1 LIITEEKMPVLQSA
15 AGSVTLIDVAKA
27 AGVSPITVSRA
38 LNEPHLVR
46 PVTLAKVQ
54 AAVKST
60 GYVKNMLAGGLASS
74 RSKLVALVLPTISTQ
89 TFADMVQGA
98 TDRLTG
104 AGYQLLLGIS
114 GYEIWREE
122 ILVETILSRR
132 PDGVILT
139 GLQHT
144 DSTRQRLL
152 QIGVPVVE
160 TWDLAPQPIDM
171 AIGFSHEEVGHAC
184 AAHMLERGYRRIG
197 MLSADDPRA
206 GRRNQGFQVAL
217 AKHGVT
223 VRVMHN
229 VPAPGALPQ
238 GRDGAVKLLDEHPDL
253 DAIYCS
259 SDTLAHGVLIEAQS
273 RGLQVPSQLA
283 VMGFGDLNFCT
294 HTYPPLSTIKVDGAR
309 IGAMSAQAILDRLGE
324 QPSAPSERTINTGFE
339 LIQRGST

>member
-1 LIITEEKMPVLQSA
+1 
-15 AGSVTLIDVAKA
+15 
-27 AGVSPITVSRA
+27 
-38 LNEPHLVR
+38 
-46 PVTLAKVQ
+46 
-54 AAVKST
+54 
-60 GYVKNMLAGGLASS
+60 
-74 RSKLVALVLPTISTQ
+74 
-89 TFADMVQGA
+89 
-98 TDRLTG
+98 
-104 AGYQLLLGIS
+104 
-114 GYEIWREE
+114 
-122 ILVETILSRR
+122 
-132 PDGVILT
+132 
-139 GLQHT
+139 
-144 DSTRQRLL
+144 
-152 QIGVPVVE
+152 VPVVE

-273 RGLQVPSQLA
+273 RSLQVPSQLA

>member
-1 LIITEEKMPVLQSA
+1 MTDLPSA
-15 AGSVTLIDVAKA
+15 GGSITLIDVAKA

-98 TDRLTG
+98 TDRLTA

-114 GYEIWREE
+114 GYEVWREE

-139 GLQHT
+139 GLQHA

-152 QIGVPVVE
+152 QIGIPVVE
-160 TWDLAPQPIDM
+160 TWDMGPHAIDM

-184 AAHMLERGYRRIG
+184 AAHMLQRGYQRIG
-197 MLSADDPRA
+197 MLTADDPRA
-206 GRRNQGFQVAL
+206 GRRNQGFQAAL
-217 AKHGVT
+217 AKRGVT
-223 VRVMHN
+223 VRVIRS
-229 VPAPGALPQ
+229 VPAPGGLPQ
-238 GRDGAVKLLDEHPDL
+238 GREGAVKLLDEHPDL

-283 VMGFGDLNFCT
+283 VLGFGDLNFCT
-294 HTYPPLSTIKVDGAR
+294 HTYPPLSTVKVDGAR
-309 IGAMSAQAILDRLGE
+309 IGAMSAQAILDRLGDD
-324 QPSAPSERTINTGFE
+324 PAGPPARSINTGFE

>member
-1 LIITEEKMPVLQSA
+1 MKEKMPA
-15 AGSVTLIDVAKA
+15 NPVTLIDVAKA

-54 AAVKST
+54 EAVKRT

-98 TDRLTG
+98 TDRLTA
-104 AGYQLLLGIS
+104 AGYQLLLGIV
-114 GYEIWREE
+114 GYETWREE

-139 GLQHT
+139 GSLHT

-152 QIGVPVVE
+152 QIGTPVVE
-160 TWDLAPQPIDM
+160 AWDLTPHPIDM

-184 AAHMLERGYRRIG
+184 AQHLLKQGYRRFG
-197 MLSADDPRA
+197 MLTANDPRA
-206 GRRNQGFQVAL
+206 TQRTQGFQVAL
-217 AKHGVT
+217 AKHGVSVIAT
-223 VRVMHN
+223 HLVQ
-229 VPAPGALPQ
+229 APGALPL
-238 GRDGAVKLLDEHPDL
+238 GRKGAIELLDAHPEL
-253 DAIYCS
+253 DAIFCS

-273 RGLQVPSQLA
+273 RGLNVPQDLA
-283 VMGFGDLNFCT
+283 IMGFGDLNFAEYT
-294 HTYPPLSTIKVDGAR
+294 NPPLSTVKVDGAK
-309 IGAMSAQAILDRLGE
+309 IGALAAQALLDRLTGD
-324 QPSAPSERTINTGFE
+324 PAAAPAELVVNTGFQ

>member
-1 LIITEEKMPVLQSA
+1 MESKMPA
-15 AGSVTLIDVAKA
+15 TPVTLIDVAKA

-54 AAVKST
+54 EAVKNT

-98 TDRLTG
+98 TDSLTAG
-104 AGYQLLLGIS
+104 GYQLLLGIV
-114 GYEIWREE
+114 GYETWREE

-139 GLQHT
+139 GALHT
-144 DSTRQRLL
+144 DNTRQRLR
-152 QIGVPVVE
+152 QIGTPVVE
-160 TWDLAPQPIDM
+160 AWDLTPHPIDM

-184 AAHMLERGYRRIG
+184 AQHLLKQGYRRFCIIT
-197 MLSADDPRA
+197 ANDPRA
-206 GRRNQGFQVAL
+206 SQRMQGFHVAL
-217 AKHGVT
+217 ARQGVS
-223 VRVMHN
+223 VIASQV
-229 VPAPGALPQ
+229 VSAPGALAL
-238 GRDGAVKLLDEHPDL
+238 GRKSAIKLLDEHPGL
-253 DAIYCS
+253 DAIFCS

-273 RGLQVPSQLA
+273 RGLRVPQDLA
-283 VMGFGDLNFCT
+283 IMGFGDLNFSEYT
-294 HTYPPLSTIKVDGAR
+294 NPPLSTVKVDGAR
-309 IGAMSAQAILDRLGE
+309 IGALSAQALLDRLSSGADT
-324 QPSAPSERTINTGFE
+324 APVERVINTGFE

>member
-1 LIITEEKMPVLQSA
+1 MPA
-15 AGSVTLIDVAKA
+15 PPVTLIDVAKA

-38 LNEPHLVR
+38 LNEPQLVR

-54 AAVKST
+54 EAVKRT

-98 TDRLTG
+98 TDRLTA
-104 AGYQLLLGIS
+104 AGYQLLLGIV
-114 GYEIWREE
+114 GYETWREE

-139 GLQHT
+139 GSLHT

-152 QIGVPVVE
+152 QIGTPVVE
-160 TWDLAPQPIDM
+160 TWDMTPHPIDM
-171 AIGFSHEEVGHAC
+171 VIGFSHEEVGHAC
-184 AAHMLERGYRRIG
+184 AKHLLDQGYRRFG
-197 MLSADDPRA
+197 MLTANDPRA
-206 GRRNQGFQVAL
+206 GQRTQGFQVAL
-217 AKHGVT
+217 AKQGVN
-223 VRVMHN
+223 VVVARQ

-238 GRDGAVKLLDEHPDL
+238 GRIGAVKLLDEHPDL
-253 DAIYCS
+253 DAIFCS

-273 RGLQVPSQLA
+273 RGLRVPEDLA
-283 VMGFGDLNFCT
+283 IMGFGDLNFSGYT
-294 HTYPPLSTIKVDGAR
+294 NPPLSTVKVDGAK
-309 IGAMSAQAILDRLGE
+309 IGAMSAQALLNRLDGDDT
-324 QPSAPSERTINTGFE
+324 AERIVNTGFE